1 MRSINDTIKVV
12 KVDTWKKSHRSRWF
26 LNISVISSIFFL
38 PAKMSTQFARWN
50 HRSLINKINRN
61 LQTERACNIVIFE
74 RRMIA
79 YSSLRLYLPLIR
91 LSTLPLFLCWIKQ
104 LITLHCGTRR
114 QWRPLLLYRA
124 IHKAKRPALLREET
138 DEWGIRR
145 TYIYHLLLDLR
156 IHIRSFILLDIF
168 FIETALSRYIDFI
181 SDQLLPRSMDFE
193 RSWGQKG
200 IDL

>member
-1 MRSINDTIKVV
+1 MK
-12 KVDTWKKSHRSRWF
+12 
-26 LNISVISSIFFL
+26 
-38 PAKMSTQFARWN
+38 PY
-50 HRSLINKINRN
+50 SLITKSIVIFKQNS
-61 LQTERACNIVIFE
+61 ACNIVIFE

-145 TYIYHLLLDLR
+145 TYIRPPLDLR

-181 SDQLLPRSMDFE
+181 SDQLLPRSTMDFE
-193 RSWGQKG
+193 RSWTRDEYGVEDRRESIYNSNVDGSFFAYLNGLISRNVSSEIKYRVFNRNRW
-200 IDL
+200 

>member
-1 MRSINDTIKVV
+1 MKILISTLRN
-12 KVDTWKKSHRSRWF
+12 RWMK
-26 LNISVISSIFFL
+26 
-38 PAKMSTQFARWN
+38 PY
-50 HRSLINKINRN
+50 SLISKINRN

-145 TYIYHLLLDLR
+145 TYTTFH
-156 IHIRSFILLDIF
+156 SIF
-168 FIETALSRYIDFI
+168 ESTFDHSYPWIFSLSRPSLSRYIDFI
-181 SDQLLPRSMDFE
+181 SEQLLPRSMDFWM
-193 RSWGQKG
+193 RSESIYNEWKFFPYLNGL
-200 IDL
+200 IIETILESRDFV